1 MAPRWSR
8 ALVTGAS
15 SGIGE
20 AFARRLAADGTELV
34 LVARRGARLRAL
46 AAGLAPAAVEVVTAD
61 LGEPSD
67 LARVEARLADA
78 DRPVDLLVNNAGF
91 GTSGPFADLP
101 ADREELQVRVN
112 VVAPLRL
119 ARAALP
125 GMRERGRGAVVNVA
139 SLAAYQPYPY
149 GATYGATK
157 AFLASFS
164 QALHEELRGSGVRVL
179 ALCPG
184 FTRTEFQQSA
194 GVGTGPVPDGLW
206 MSADRVA
213 AAGLRALSSGRVL
226 TIPGVVNATAAAVSK
241 VLPAAVTRRVVAV
254 GARRRRAGA

>member
-1 MAPRWSR
+1 MATTWSR

-20 AFARRLAADGTELV
+20 AFARRLAADGTDLV
-34 LVARRGARLRAL
+34 LVARRAGRLHAL
-46 AAGLAPAAVEVVTAD
+46 AAQLAPVAVEVLVAD
-61 LGEPSD
+61 LGDPAD
-67 LARVEARLADA
+67 LARVEARLADTE
-78 DRPVDLLVNNAGF
+78 RPVDLLVNNAGF
-91 GTSGPFADLP
+91 ATSGSFADLP
-101 ADREELQVRVN
+101 ADGEELEVRVN

-125 GMRERGRGAVVNVA
+125 GMRARGRGGVVNVA

-164 QALHEELRGSGVRVL
+164 QALSEELRGSGVRVL

-184 FTRTEFQQSA
+184 FTRTEFQQTA
-194 GVGTGPVPDGLW
+194 GVGTRGIPGRLW
-206 MSADRVA
+206 LSADRVA
-213 AAGLRALSSGRVL
+213 AAGLRALSSGRAL
-226 TIPGVVNATAAAVSK
+226 TVPGAVNAAAAAVSK
-241 VLPAAVTRRVVAV
+241 ALPAAVTRRAVAA
-254 GARRRRAGA
+254 GARRRRRA